1 MTDGHDKNQ
10 DVTIAVIKND
20 VDYIKKEVNGIV
32 GKLDILERNYIRRSE
47 VEEGLKTMTTNIETL
62 RLNLEIF
69 KTQVK
74 TWGTAAL
81 LLLGMLQFAISQL
94 PNFLK

>member
-1 MTDGHDKNQ
+1 MEPHEKNQ

-32 GKLDILERNYIRRSE
+32 GKLEVLERSYIRRDE
-47 VEEGLKTMTTNIETL
+47 VEDGMGGMLASIKTLE
-62 RLNLEIF
+62 LNLEIF

-94 PNFLK
+94 PSLLK